1 MINVNKEKTK
11 NGATLLNAFNN
22 LVNKP
27 ETSIKIK
34 KAWKTF
40 CDTTKIEIP
49 EEHYTEERV
58 SQTTQSIQSKSQIE
72 DLTVTDLNEIES
84 IIYSEIPKH
93 LYSLWDIFYKVLAPK
108 IKSAASTKVEE
119 LEKKIVVGKD
129 K

>member
-1 MINVNKEKTK
+1 MIEEKTE
-11 NGATLLNAFNN
+11 NRATLLNAFNN

-84 IIYSEIPKH
+84 IIYSEIPEYLH
-93 LYSLWDIFYKVLAPK
+93 SFWDIFYKVLAPK
-108 IKSAASTKVEE
+108 IKSADSTEVEE
-119 LEKKIVVGKD
+119 LEAKREARD